1 MPLGDLFD
9 LQNQAGGL
17 NVPAPFMPSGP
28 VLSLFSGLF
37 MNKDPFTGREVVGPA
52 DKGNE
57 AEARAAWLARQL
69 LPNTPALPGSYPVN
83 KVMNGIAGSTGETLD
98 VPLLG
103 EYTGE
108 DYYGRKQNLPRAL
121 LDTLTGTKIREV
133 DLDRERQYK
142 IGDLRREQSQLRGQL
157 RSVNRDA
164 RMGERAKEKRIEELR
179 QLLQDNAQA
188 VADVPVP

>member
-1 MPLGDLFD
+1 MIQTFKPD
-9 LQNQAGGL
+9 
-17 NVPAPFMPSGP
+17 
-28 VLSLFSGLF
+28 
-37 MNKDPFTGREVVGPA
+37 
-52 DKGNE
+52 
-57 AEARAAWLARQL
+57 ARRW
-69 LPNTPALPGSYPVN
+69 
-83 KVMNGIAGSTGETLD
+83 
-98 VPLLG
+98 
-103 EYTGE
+103 
-108 DYYGRKQNLPRAL
+108 NLPRAL
-121 LDTLTGTKIREV
+121 LDALTGTKIREV